1 MKKLLLPVFVS
12 CVLVFSGAWAQ
23 PARTNL
29 RVVIFLSPECPLC
42 QNYSLPLNALFKK
55 YAGKVQFTG
64 IVPGKAYS
72 TGDVDAFIEK
82 YHIGF
87 PVSIDSAKAVSTS
100 LKATVTP
107 EVFLLGPDEKV
118 IYHGSIDNWIK
129 DLGMQSARPT
139 VFYLRDA
146 IDQTLAHQPVRVPY
160 NKPVGCLINDY

>member
-1 MKKLLLPVFVS
+1 MKKVLLFVA
-12 CVLVFSGAWAQ
+12 CTCIFSGAWAQ
-23 PARTNL
+23 PAPTPL

-42 QNYSLPLNALFKK
+42 QNYSLPLNQLVKK

-64 IVPGKAYS
+64 VVPGKAYS
-72 TGDVDAFIEK
+72 ATDVNAFTQK

-87 PVSIDSAKAVSTS
+87 PISIDSAKALSTA

-107 EVFLLGPDEKV
+107 EAFLLGPDKKV
-118 IYHGSIDNWIK
+118 LYHGSIDNWIK

-146 IDQTLAHQPVRVPY
+146 IDQSLAHQPVRIPY